1 MSSHRLPGQPHI
13 AYRGD
18 ELIMEETR
26 LSDLAKQYG
35 TPLFVYS
42 KASMLAALAA
52 YQRGFAGRQVQICYA
67 MKANSTLGV
76 IQVFAQAGCG
86 FDVVSLGEMT
96 RALAAGGQASRII
109 FSGVGKTPAEMRAA
123 LQAGIG
129 CFNVE
134 SEAELEVLND
144 VALSMALT
152 APVSIRVNPNV
163 DPKTHPYISTGLK
176 GSKFGIAHERVVQ
189 TYQRAAALPG
199 LSVKGID
206 CHIGSQ
212 ITQETPYLDAMD
224 RMLDLVEAIEAAGVP
239 IHHIDMGGGLGI
251 DYNGDMPPEA
261 DQLWTKLLVKLDARG
276 FGDRSLMIEPGR
288 SLVGN
293 AGACITEVLYL
304 KPGEQKNFCIVDA
317 AMNDLPRPAMYQAYH
332 QIAPLK
338 ARDTPAETW
347 EVVGPVC
354 ESGDWIGHDRALSVQ
369 PGDLL
374 AVLSAGA
381 YCMSMASNYNTRN
394 RAAEVLV
401 DGAQTH
407 LIRERESYAD
417 QMRLEHLPQVLNAA
431 SN

>member
-1 MSSHRLPGQPHI
+1 MSSHCLPGQPHI

-18 ELIMEETR
+18 ELLMEEIK
-26 LSDLAKQYG
+26 LSDLTKQYG

-76 IQVFAQAGCG
+76 IQIFAQAGCG

-109 FSGVGKTPAEMRAA
+109 FSGVGKTRAEMRAA

-144 VALSMALT
+144 VALGLALK

-163 DPKTHPYISTGLK
+163 DPQTHPYISTGLK
-176 GSKFGIAHERVVQ
+176 SSKFGIAHERVVQ

-224 RMLDLVEAIEAAGVP
+224 RMLDLVQAIEAAGVP

-251 DYNGDMPPEA
+251 DYNGDTPPEA
-261 DQLWTKLLVKLDARG
+261 DQLWTKLLAKLDARG
-276 FGDRSLMIEPGR
+276 FGDRALMIEPGR

-304 KPGEQKNFCIVDA
+304 KPSEQKNFCIVDA

-332 QIAPLK
+332 QIVPVK
-338 ARDTPAETW
+338 TSNTPAVTW

-354 ESGDWIGHDRALSVQ
+354 ESGDWIGHDRELSVQ

-394 RAAEVLV
+394 RAAEVLI
-401 DGAQTH
+401 DGAHAH

-417 QMRLEHLPQVLNAA
+417 QMRLEHLPLTTDAA
-431 SN
+431 SS